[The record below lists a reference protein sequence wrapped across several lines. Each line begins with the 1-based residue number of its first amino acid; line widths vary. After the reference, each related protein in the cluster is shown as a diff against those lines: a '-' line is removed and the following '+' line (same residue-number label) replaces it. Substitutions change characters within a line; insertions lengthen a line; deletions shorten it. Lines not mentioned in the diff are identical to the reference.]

1 MRRLVWT
8 ALVLVAVGA
17 CDVRATEPEDDF
29 RVVATTT
36 VLGDVVS
43 NIVGPD
49 VTVDVLMPVGVDP
62 HDYRPSSQQVAAIA
76 RADLVITIGGGLEE
90 GLEDVLEAARN
101 DGVRVLELIPLVDPI
116 VRNGRE
122 DPHFWLDP
130 QRVVSALGWI
140 AEELSALG
148 AETPGL
154 GSYTDQLLQAHSDIE
169 AILSV
174 IPLSSRKLVTN
185 HDSFAYFADRYGFEI
200 IGVVIPGGST
210 LSDPSSADLA
220 SLVKV
225 IEREG
230 VRAIFADASQPALLA
245 ETIADEI
252 GHSVT
257 VVALYAGSLG
267 EPGSGAATLL
277 EMMLFN
283 ASRISETAAS

>member
-1 MRRLVWT
+1 MVWT
-8 ALVLVAVGA
+8 ALALVAVGA
-17 CDVRATEPEDDF
+17 CDVSATEPEDGF
-29 RVVATTT
+29 LVVATTT
-36 VLGDVVS
+36 VLGDIVS
-43 NIVGPD
+43 NIVGQD
-49 VTVDVLMPVGVDP
+49 VIVDVLMPVGVDP
-62 HDYRPSSQQVAAIA
+62 HDYRASSQQVAAIA
-76 RADLVITIGGGLEE
+76 RADLVIANGGGLEE

-116 VRNGRE
+116 IRNGRE

-130 QRVVSALGWI
+130 ERVVSALGWI

-148 AETPGL
+148 AEAPGL

-210 LSDPSSADLA
+210 LGDPSSADLA

-230 VRAIFADASQPALLA
+230 VRAIFADASQPTLLA

-257 VVALYAGSLG
+257 VVALYPGSLG